1 MNAHMAMP
9 MGLEPTI
16 TGETVRRIS
25 HYATAPYKQD
35 IVKDLN
41 LLVSVLQTNSLPKVF
56 AVLCLTF
63 YKYYIIF
70 IKVFQMFRRG
80 RGPLLSST
88 FFTFKGAVPELGV
101 CGI

>member
-41 LLVSVLQTNSLPKVF
+41 LLVSVLQTNSLPKILLYY
-56 AVLCLTF
+56 VLF
-63 YKYYIIF
+63 SMNIISY
-70 IKVFQMFRRG
+70 
-80 RGPLLSST
+80 L
-88 FFTFKGAVPELGV
+88 
-101 CGI
+101 

>member
-1 MNAHMAMP
+1 MFFATGPPIPLSTRGIWPRFRKGKKGIENECPMAMP

-41 LLVSVLQTNSLPKVF
+41 LLVSVLQTNSLPKV
-56 AVLCLTF
+56 LL
-63 YKYYIIF
+63 YY
-70 IKVFQMFRRG
+70 V
-80 RGPLLSST
+80 LLSMNIISY
-88 FFTFKGAVPELGV
+88 L
-101 CGI
+101 

>member
-41 LLVSVLQTNSLPKVF
+41 LLVLVLQTNSLPKV
-56 AVLCLTF
+56 LL
-63 YKYYIIF
+63 YY
-70 IKVFQMFRRG
+70 V
-80 RGPLLSST
+80 LLSINIISY
-88 FFTFKGAVPELGV
+88 L
-101 CGI
+101 

>member
-1 MNAHMAMP
+1 

-41 LLVSVLQTNSLPKVF
+41 LLVSVLQTNSLPKV
-56 AVLCLTF
+56 LL
-63 YKYYIIF
+63 YY
-70 IKVFQMFRRG
+70 V
-80 RGPLLSST
+80 LLSINIISY
-88 FFTFKGAVPELGV
+88 L
-101 CGI
+101 